1 MPNQTPVSR
10 YLLIGIAVA
19 MVCSALP
26 VADSWFSGW
35 IERWTVRS
43 SQLERSVRI
52 IDEMPVR
59 VRPLSP
65 LR

>member
-1 MPNQTPVSR
+1 MPHQTPVSR

-19 MVCSALP
+19 MFCSAIP
-26 VADSWFSGW
+26 VADSWFAGW
-35 IERWTVRS
+35 LEGWSIQTPAP
-43 SQLERSVRI
+43 ERSVGI
-52 IDEMPVR
+52 LDEMPVR